1 MNAKKDDKFDLV
13 VNEDVDAVDEAVD
26 SMPTILSATDGVTD
40 EGNASMTVVH
50 LDDEGNEHTQVVD
63 LTSPELD
70 EEEAREITNKIRTTT
85 NILYI
90 LIARAHAGKAHIAL
104 GYSSFEEYIREEF
117 NYSKS
122 YAYKLLNQANVIKA
136 IEAVAPEGT
145 QVYVSDATARGLKA
159 SMDDFIPELEER
171 LAEVPADEAGAVIEE
186 LITEYKE
193 RQAAAAEEDDEYG
206 DEEYVGGGGEYSGDY
221 TFDEDEDEVDA
232 FAGQDPA
239 EVRRRYEA
247 VYNLYSALTNLTQMP
262 ANEDLLETI
271 PVERRPQVTAY
282 LEIAIPWLQNFQEEW
297 VAYVEAN
304 SSDEDSE
311 EFDEDEEE

>member
-1 MNAKKDDKFDLV
+1 MSKKDDEFDLATTD
-13 VNEDVDAVDEAVD
+13 EVDNAVD
-26 SMPTILSATDGVTD
+26 SMPTILSATEGVTED
-40 EGNASMTVVH
+40 GNTSMTVVH

-63 LTSPELD
+63 LTSPELNED
-70 EEEAREITNKIRTTT
+70 EAREITNKIRTTT
-85 NILYI
+85 NVLYI
-90 LIARAHAGKAHIAL
+90 LIARAHAGKAHQAL

-136 IEAVAPEGT
+136 IEAVSPEGT

-171 LAEVPADEAGAVIEE
+171 LADAPADEAGAVIEE

-193 RQAAAAEEDDEYG
+193 RQAAAAEEDEEFG

-221 TFDEDEDEVDA
+221 SFDEEDDDEVDA

-297 VAYVEAN
+297 IAYVEAN
-304 SSDEDSE
+304 SSDDE
-311 EFDEDEEE
+311 EFDAEEDEEE